1 MVDLLLHAVDVGI
14 RWADW
19 VSSAEP
25 VEIRRAGAIL
35 PDKGLINC
43 DVIQAD
49 PGVPA
54 HEVGHEIIV
63 IGVGDGSEVS
73 TECSTCSDGI
83 VEGSGV

>member
-1 MVDLLLHAVDVGI
+1 LVDLLLHAIDVGI

-25 VEIRRAGAIL
+25 VEVRRAGAIL

-43 DVIQAD
+43 NVIQAD
-49 PGVPA
+49 PGVA
-54 HEVGHEIIV
+54 GHKAGHEIIV

-73 TECSTCSDGI
+73 TECSTSGDGI
-83 VEGSGV
+83 VEGCGV